1 MSQVPTSQ
9 APTSP
14 ATTSNVPVT
23 KIPSANC
30 ASNTLDNNTLDTTSI
45 EPTNLAAR
53 LARPELLELTPYQSA
68 RRLGGRGDIWI
79 NANES
84 PFNNVAVTELDLSK
98 LNRYPECQPPALINA
113 YSQYSGVA
121 ESKIVASRGADE
133 AIELLIRAFCVPG
146 IDSIATFGPTYGMY
160 AISAQTFN
168 VGVKALSLTAE
179 YGLPADFATAAR
191 GAKLVFIC
199 NPNNPTGTVID
210 KARIEQAIQALPD
223 AIVVVDEAYIEFCL
237 EYSVADLLESYPNL
251 VVLRTLSKAF
261 ALAGARCGF
270 LLANE
275 EIIEIIMRV
284 IAPYPVPLP
293 VSEVAVQALSPA
305 GIARMKTQVK
315 ALNTQGE
322 RLASALNLYCEQ
334 WGGAV
339 LTPNGNYV
347 LAEFD
352 DVAKVA
358 KLLIDNGIVARAYKD
373 PRLAKAIRFSFSSQ
387 ADTDRL
393 VSLFE
398 SQKL

>member
-9 APTSP
+9 APTS
-14 ATTSNVPVT
+14 NVPVT
-23 KIPSANC
+23 NIPSANC
-30 ASNTLDNNTLDTTSI
+30 ASNTLDTTSI
-45 EPTNLAAR
+45 EPTTLAAR
-53 LARPELLELTPYQSA
+53 LTRPELLELTPYQSA
-68 RRLGGRGDIWI
+68 RRLGGQGDIWI

-84 PFNNVAVTELDLSK
+84 PFNNVAVGELDLTK
-98 LNRYPECQPPALINA
+98 LNRYPECQPPALISA
-113 YSQYSGVA
+113 YSQYSAVA
-121 ESKIVASRGADE
+121 KNKIVASRGADE
-133 AIELLIRAFCVPG
+133 AIELLIRAFCIPG

-168 VGVKALSLTAE
+168 VGVTALRLTSD

-223 AIVVVDEAYIEFCL
+223 AIVVVDEAYIEFCP
-237 EYSVADLLESYPNL
+237 EYSVTDLLETYPNL

-293 VSEVAVQALSPA
+293 VSEVGVQALSPA
-305 GIARMKTQVK
+305 GIARMKTQVNE
-315 ALNTQGE
+315 LHTQGE
-322 RLASALNLYCEQ
+322 RLAAALNLYCEQ

-339 LTPNGNYV
+339 LKPNGNYV

-352 DVAKVA
+352 DVTKVA
-358 KLLIDNGIVARAYKD
+358 QLLIDNGIVARAYKD
-373 PRLAKAIRFSFSSQ
+373 PRLAKAIRFSFSSK
-387 ADTDRL
+387 ADTDRI

-398 SQKL
+398 SQKR